1 MLTYAWRATWADGG
15 ESGCRARKFGTTC
28 QQFVDQL
35 VDRDQLP
42 TPAACSA
49 CGRAGLRSTTAVIAR
64 PVLEAHHAYVRGD
77 NAWQQRARLHQ
88 SLWRQAH
95 GLVAGM
101 HDGKPLGSRLA
112 PADAEPPTLPNY
124 LSPQAQHCVEAAV
137 AEAPKTGAL
146 LGRPRLWVDLLSSQ
160 PLCFNLFGP
169 LAEDHTLAGRVLS
182 RLWPEIRSRR
192 ALRPTGAPKQP

>member
-1 MLTYAWRATWADGG
+1 MIT
-15 ESGCRARKFGTTC
+15 
-28 QQFVDQL
+28 
-35 VDRDQLP
+35 
-42 TPAACSA
+42 
-49 CGRAGLRSTTAVIAR
+49 R

-112 PADAEPPTLPNY
+112 PTADAEPPTLSNY
-124 LSPQAQHCVEAAV
+124 LSPQARHCVEAAI

-169 LAEDHTLAGRVLS
+169 LAEDRTLAGRVLS
-182 RLWPEIRSRR
+182 TLWPDIRTVNDIRFEWSPGRGDE
-192 ALRPTGAPKQP
+192 AYTGNHSAFDVFVDYDGPLGVLSQDVGVGTGVLTRGQGWLNEGEPPGGVWLV